1 MPRTKAPPKA
11 LAPVPPTPPPPIARS
26 TRRAVP
32 PEERQI
38 DADRTRAA
46 LLAAALEEFSR
57 RGFAGATVREIAAR
71 AGVSKDLIAYHF
83 GSKQGL
89 LAAVEEASATAAAS
103 PALDETALSLADS
116 VLEALSDA
124 LIDPRALRLRAW
136 RGLHGANQVALDG
149 FSEGAKT
156 ARGESGSQASLAA
169 RQRSGELDPNLDPAT
184 LELVLL
190 GAIAAPVVFPDVAHQ
205 LFGVEPGRRE
215 FEVRYREGLLALI
228 EQLRPRASTS
238 GVT

>member
-1 MPRTKAPPKA
+1 MPRTKASPQSKA
-11 LAPVPPTPPPPIARS
+11 PAPAPASPPIARS

-38 DADRTRAA
+38 DAERTRAA

-116 VLEALSDA
+116 LLEALSDA

-136 RGLHGANQVALDG
+136 RGLHGAGQVALDG
-149 FSEGAKT
+149 FSDAAKS
-156 ARGESGSQASLAA
+156 ARGERGSKPSLAA

-215 FEVRYREGLLALI
+215 FEMRYREGLLALI
-228 EQLRPRASTS
+228 NQLVPRKDLSAN
-238 GVT
+238 